1 MQEDNISFYTG
12 QVAQPGTLSRLLG
25 NQELFA
31 EVPAD
36 WHVIITDIV
45 NSTGAVAG
53 GRHQDVNLIATGSIV
68 AVLNIAFAMGITIPF
83 FFGGD
88 GATFIIPEVMVPKAM
103 LALNRYRE
111 NTFAN
116 FTLELRAGIVSV
128 KDIYAAGHHLHISKY
143 CRSENFSI
151 PVVLGNGLTYA
162 EQLVKGRLQTDDK
175 ISQDDDLDLT
185 GMQCRW
191 DKIGPPADKEEVVTL
206 LILSRDA
213 EKQGPVF
220 SKVLAELDNLYGNP
234 VKRQPISV
242 PELKLKS
249 TFKKMGTEIRARFGK
264 LKYFLLLRNVIATL
278 IGRLYF
284 GTAVGKDYL
293 EKLIEMTDTLVID
306 GKINTVI
313 SGVAAQRKKLER
325 YLDELELKG
334 EIVYGLHVSSASV
347 MSCYVRDM
355 KDGHIHFV
363 DGSEGGYTKAAR
375 ILKAKLNAPRL
386 S

>member
-1 MQEDNISFYTG
+1 MHEGNISFYTELI
-12 QVAQPGTLSRLLG
+12 AQPGTLSKLLG
-25 NQELFA
+25 NEELFA
-31 EVPAD
+31 EVPSD

-68 AVLNIAFAMGITIPF
+68 AVLNIAFAMDITVPF

-88 GATFIIPEVMVPKAM
+88 GATFIIPQVMVERAM

-116 FTLELRAGIVSV
+116 FTLELRAGIVAV
-128 KDIYAAGHHLHISKY
+128 KDIYAAGHHLHIAKY
-143 CRSENFSI
+143 CSSENFSI
-151 PVVLGNGLTYA
+151 PIILGNGLTYA
-162 EQLVKGRLQTDDK
+162 EQLVKGRLQADEK
-175 ISQDDDLDLT
+175 PSQDEDLDLT

-206 LILSRDA
+206 LIIAREA
-213 EKQGPVF
+213 EKQGQLF
-220 SKVLAELDNLYGNP
+220 SKILAELDNLYGNP
-234 VKRQPISV
+234 VKRQPISM
-242 PELKLKS
+242 PQLKLKS
-249 TFKKMGTEIRARFGK
+249 TFKKMGTEMRARFGK
-264 LKYFLLLRNVIATL
+264 LKYILLLRNLLATF
-278 IGRLYF
+278 IGKFYF
-284 GTAVGKDYL
+284 KTGVGKTYL
-293 EKLIEMTDTLVID
+293 EKIIEMSDTLVID

-313 SGVAAQRKKLER
+313 SGVAAQRKKLEQ
-325 YLDELELKG
+325 YLDALELSN

-347 MSCYVRDM
+347 MSCYVRDL

-363 DGSEGGYTKAAR
+363 DGSEGGYTKAAKM
-375 ILKAKLNAPRL
+375 LKAKLNAPQL